1 MLDISIRQ
9 LESFAAT
16 AEYSSFTRAA
26 QELHLTQSTV
36 SMHIQS
42 LEDILGTQLIVRGA
56 RKRFS
61 LTEDGKRVYA
71 AAKDI
76 LSRCEALQ
84 QMRQGLESEALSIGT
99 STVPAQHLLPS
110 LMSAFMKKHPD
121 VRYILRRGDS
131 GQVHTLLE
139 RNEVRLGFVG
149 EAADNRRFNYYPIAR
164 DNLVLITENSPRFQK
179 LREQGVPGLELLS
192 EPIIE
197 REESSGTQHAVDNYL
212 RSKGVSLGNLH
223 LVARMDNPEA
233 IKQSVSQGLGVAILS
248 NLAVGEE
255 VRSRRLLAFELDEE
269 GAYRHIYIAWRK
281 DMSLTPLEQRF
292 LSFIKNEAPKLA
304 RL

>member
-121 VRYILRRGDS
+121 VRYILRRGQRA
-131 GQVHTLLE
+131 GPY
-139 RNEVRLGFVG
+139 
-149 EAADNRRFNYYPIAR
+149 AA
-164 DNLVLITENSPRFQK
+164 
-179 LREQGVPGLELLS
+179 
-192 EPIIE
+192 
-197 REESSGTQHAVDNYL
+197 GTQ
-212 RSKGVSLGNLH
+212 RSTAGVCG
-223 LVARMDNPEA
+223 R
-233 IKQSVSQGLGVAILS
+233 GG
-248 NLAVGEE
+248 
-255 VRSRRLLAFELDEE
+255 R
-269 GAYRHIYIAWRK
+269 
-281 DMSLTPLEQRF
+281 
-292 LSFIKNEAPKLA
+292 
-304 RL
+304 

>member
-76 LSRCEALQ
+76 LSRC
-84 QMRQGLESEALSIGT
+84 
-99 STVPAQHLLPS
+99 
-110 LMSAFMKKHPD
+110 
-121 VRYILRRGDS
+121 
-131 GQVHTLLE
+131 
-139 RNEVRLGFVG
+139 
-149 EAADNRRFNYYPIAR
+149 
-164 DNLVLITENSPRFQK
+164 
-179 LREQGVPGLELLS
+179 
-192 EPIIE
+192 
-197 REESSGTQHAVDNYL
+197 
-212 RSKGVSLGNLH
+212 
-223 LVARMDNPEA
+223 
-233 IKQSVSQGLGVAILS
+233 
-248 NLAVGEE
+248 
-255 VRSRRLLAFELDEE
+255 
-269 GAYRHIYIAWRK
+269 
-281 DMSLTPLEQRF
+281 
-292 LSFIKNEAPKLA
+292 
-304 RL
+304 

>member
-1 MLDISIRQ
+1 M
-9 LESFAAT
+9 
-16 AEYSSFTRAA
+16 
-26 QELHLTQSTV
+26 
-36 SMHIQS
+36 
-42 LEDILGTQLIVRGA
+42 
-56 RKRFS
+56 
-61 LTEDGKRVYA
+61 
-71 AAKDI
+71 
-76 LSRCEALQ
+76 
-84 QMRQGLESEALSIGT
+84 
-99 STVPAQHLLPS
+99 
-110 LMSAFMKKHPD
+110 
-121 VRYILRRGDS
+121 
-131 GQVHTLLE
+131 
-139 RNEVRLGFVG
+139 
-149 EAADNRRFNYYPIAR
+149 
-164 DNLVLITENSPRFQK
+164 LITENSPRFQK

-255 VRSRRLLAFELDEE
+255 VRSKRLLAFELDEE

>member
-110 LMSAFMKKHPD
+110 LMFS
-121 VRYILRRGDS
+121 
-131 GQVHTLLE
+131 
-139 RNEVRLGFVG
+139 
-149 EAADNRRFNYYPIAR
+149 EAAGAGRPGIGTAERTHYRAGR
-164 DNLVLITENSPRFQK
+164 K
-179 LREQGVPGLELLS
+179 LRHPACC
-192 EPIIE
+192 
-197 REESSGTQHAVDNYL
+197 R
-212 RSKGVSLGNLH
+212 
-223 LVARMDNPEA
+223 
-233 IKQSVSQGLGVAILS
+233 
-248 NLAVGEE
+248 
-255 VRSRRLLAFELDEE
+255 
-269 GAYRHIYIAWRK
+269 
-281 DMSLTPLEQRF
+281 
-292 LSFIKNEAPKLA
+292 
-304 RL
+304 

>member
-99 STVPAQHLLPS
+99 STVPAQ
-110 LMSAFMKKHPD
+110 PD
-121 VRYILRRGDS
+121 VCLYEKAS
-131 GQVHTLLE
+131 GCALHFAPGGQ
-139 RNEVRLGFVG
+139 RAGPY
-149 EAADNRRFNYYPIAR
+149 AA
-164 DNLVLITENSPRFQK
+164 
-179 LREQGVPGLELLS
+179 
-192 EPIIE
+192 
-197 REESSGTQHAVDNYL
+197 GTQ
-212 RSKGVSLGNLH
+212 RSTAGVCG
-223 LVARMDNPEA
+223 R
-233 IKQSVSQGLGVAILS
+233 GG
-248 NLAVGEE
+248 
-255 VRSRRLLAFELDEE
+255 R
-269 GAYRHIYIAWRK
+269 
-281 DMSLTPLEQRF
+281 
-292 LSFIKNEAPKLA
+292 
-304 RL
+304 